1 MKTISMSY
9 DVAEWTRY
17 YIEVEVDETLSVEEQ
32 REQIIDKISEGD
44 YQDCGTKSLGN
55 VEMLDVEYNF
65 PDELGGPT

>member
-17 YIEVEVDETLSVEEQ
+17 YVEVEVDETLSVGEQ
-32 REQIIDKISEGD
+32 REQAIEKISECD
-44 YQDCGTKSLGN
+44 YNDCGTKGLGN
-55 VEMLDVEYNF
+55 VEMLSTEYNF